1 MKNLMVALEQQQKLL
16 EELRDLLK
24 RETSELS
31 DVHLDAMSEINE
43 LKEHLSVRVEAHA
56 AILRSAIQ
64 ETAVHEGLSAKAT
77 LGDLAVSLSQKG
89 NRDVA
94 RYQAELNV
102 ITAQIK
108 ELLTLNSE
116 IAERFAASLGNTL
129 DFLARIINQTSTY
142 GASGSY
148 QQRPAGAVL
157 INREA

>member
-1 MKNLMVALEQQQKLL
+1 MVALEQQQKLL

-31 DVHLDAMSEINE
+31 DVHLDAMSEINVQ
-43 LKEHLSVRVEAHA
+43 KENLSARVEAHA
-56 AILRSAIQ
+56 ALLRSAIQ
-64 ETAVHEGLSAKAT
+64 DAATREGLSSKAT
-77 LGDLAVSLSQKG
+77 LGDLALCLSQKG

-94 RYQAELNV
+94 QFHAELNAIAGQV
-102 ITAQIK
+102 K
-108 ELLTLNSE
+108 ESLTLNSE
-116 IAERFAASLGNTL
+116 IAERFASSIGNTL